1 MSIVHPARLYINN
14 DRRRADMY
22 ADQFSVQLQNPVQG
36 LTRFSIDTAVVEYNP
51 EYPNF
56 PPYASTLSVK
66 FSDVVST
73 TVISVPNNVDWTSY
87 TVNGQNTFP
96 KNFQE
101 YLNAEATSAGSA
113 AVFTLA
119 EGTSVGLPGFIL
131 WDIAGANAL
140 IYGASGLNNTEQSI
154 MERIGFPFRLA
165 NRSIPQWTFT
175 PGSPAVFNLTAA
187 AGVIASPCNYILGR
201 TSLIYVVSDIDAN
214 GASDVGLQNII
225 SVIPITPGTGLGD
238 MVIGENTTSISTST
252 NPSTDFNSVQVI
264 LLDDMYSPL
273 ELREQAR
280 VAIEFNLAYDRP
292 ETVALV

>member
-36 LTRFSIDTAVVEYNP
+36 LTRFSIDTATVEYNP

-56 PPYASTLSVK
+56 PPYASILTIE
-66 FSDVVST
+66 FSDVVGESI
-73 TVISVPNNVDWTSY
+73 ISVPNNVDWTSY

-113 AVFTLA
+113 SVFTLT
-119 EGTSVGLPGFIL
+119 EGTSVGLPGFII
-131 WDIAGANAL
+131 WAIAGADAL

-175 PGSPAVFNLTAA
+175 PGSPAVFSLTSAG
-187 AGVIASPCNYILGR
+187 GVIASPCNYILGR
-201 TSLIYVVSDIDAN
+201 TSLIYILSDIDAN
-214 GASDVGLQNII
+214 GTSDVGLQNII
-225 SVIPITPGTGLGD
+225 SVIPITSGTGLGD

-252 NPSTDFNSVQVI
+252 NPSSDFNSVQVI